1 MVVVPRT
8 GTKGKYQ
15 VNPASWVL
23 ATRWGR
29 IVCDEAQ
36 FLKNLMSKR
45 NDEKVIAIGAAM
57 AGGVDSMLE
66 AEVEDFQTFFAD

>member
-1 MVVVPRT
+1 M
-8 GTKGKYQ
+8 
-15 VNPASWVL
+15 
-23 ATRWGR
+23 
-29 IVCDEAQ
+29 CDEAQ

-66 AEVEDFQTFFAD
+66 AEVEEVYPRGFATT